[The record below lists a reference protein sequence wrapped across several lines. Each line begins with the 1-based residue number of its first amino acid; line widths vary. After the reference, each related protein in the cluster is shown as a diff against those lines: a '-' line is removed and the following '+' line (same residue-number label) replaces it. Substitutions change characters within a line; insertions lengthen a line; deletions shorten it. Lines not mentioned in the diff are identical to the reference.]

1 MAEEKTELAA
11 LEESIKSLEELV
23 EKLEEGDLPLEKALA
38 EFERGVRLT
47 RRCQAALSEAEQRIE
62 ILLAADGEPEP
73 FDAAADEEGDDDE
86 D

>member
-1 MAEEKTELAA
+1 MTEEETELAE

-23 EKLEEGDLPLEKALA
+23 EKLEEGDLPLEQALA

-47 RRCQAALSEAEQRIE
+47 RRCQAALNEAEQRIE
-62 ILLAADGEPEP
+62 SLLAADEEPEA
-73 FDAAADEEGDDDE
+73 FEEADEDE